1 MKLFVLSLALAAACA
16 GPSSSTTATPS
27 GATATNGQS
36 CASPMVP
43 AVAYRGS
50 DIYAG
55 PDSSR
60 GPMIRLTS
68 DTPVCASSSMAGY
81 GFRRVQLADG
91 KTGYVSE
98 SNLSN

>member
-1 MKLFVLSLALAAACA
+1 MVVMPFAVTLVDVRIVTVTSL
-16 GPSSSTTATPS
+16 
-27 GATATNGQS
+27 
-36 CASPMVP
+36 VP

-55 PDSSR
+55 PDSSP
-60 GPMIRLTS
+60 GPMIRLKA
-68 DTPVCASSSMAGY
+68 DTPVCASASMAGY